1 MRHTSRRDWLRAAG
15 GAATA
20 LVAGGPRAATAA
32 APAGGPPVIDT
43 HTHFYDPTRPQG
55 VPWPAKGDPV
65 LDRTVLPDE
74 WERLV
79 APHGVSGTVIVEAS
93 PWVEDNQ
100 WLLDLAAR
108 HRPAAGM
115 LGIVGIV
122 GQLPLGDPACAGL
135 IDRFAGNPLYRGVR
149 VRPGPLADG
158 LRDTAVVADLG
169 RLAAADLSV
178 DLVGPTA
185 LATAAAVAAKVPDLR
200 IVVDHMGAARMGRD
214 GVERGWREAVD
225 AAARHARVF
234 LKVSALMEAA
244 HAAQDGKAP
253 RDPAFY
259 KPWLDAVWESFG
271 DGRLLYGSNWPVSEK
286 AGTYAEVLAIVQPY
300 VAARG
305 PAAERQFYADAARA
319 AYRWVGGIEPATPRG
334 A

>member
-1 MRHTSRRDWLRAAG
+1 MRHASRRDWLKAAG
-15 GAATA
+15 GAA
-20 LVAGGPRAATAA
+20 AATFVSGLRAEPAA

-43 HTHFYDPTRPQG
+43 HTHFYDPSRPQG

-79 APHGVSGTVIVEAS
+79 APHGVTGTVIVEAS

-108 HRPAAGM
+108 HRPAPGM

-122 GQLPLGDPACAGL
+122 GQLPLGEPACAGL
-135 IDRFAGNPLYRGVR
+135 IDRFVKHRLYRGIR
-149 VRPGPLADG
+149 VRPDTLADRLG
-158 LRDTAVVADLG
+158 DAAVVADLA

-200 IVVDHMGAARMGRD
+200 IIVDHMGAARMGGD
-214 GVERGWREAVD
+214 GVERSWRDAVD
-225 AAARHARVF
+225 AAARHEGVF

-244 HAAQDGKAP
+244 HAAHDGKAP

-259 KPWLDAVWESFG
+259 EPWLDAVWEAFG
-271 DGRLLYGSNWPVSEK
+271 DGRLLYGSNWPVSDK
-286 AGTYAEVLAIVQPY
+286 AGTYAEVLAIVRPY

-305 PAAERQFYADAARA
+305 PVAERQFFAGAARA
-319 AYRWVGGIEPATPRG
+319 AYRWVG
-334 A
+334 

>member
-1 MRHTSRRDWLRAAG
+1 MRHASRRDWLKTAG
-15 GAATA
+15 GAAAAAVLATA
-20 LVAGGPRAATAA
+20 DAAPAA

-43 HTHFYDPTRPQG
+43 HTHFYDPSRPQG

-79 APHGVSGTVIVEAS
+79 APHGVTGTVIVEAS

-108 HRPAAGM
+108 HTPAAGT

-122 GQLPLGDPACAGL
+122 GQLPLGDASCAGL
-135 IDRFAGNPLYRGVR
+135 IDRFAKHRLYRGIR
-149 VRPGPLADG
+149 VRPDTLADR
-158 LRDTAVVADLG
+158 LADAAVLADLA

-185 LATAAAVAAKVPDLR
+185 LATAAAVVAKVPDLR
-200 IVVDHMGAARMGRD
+200 IIVDHMGAARMGRE

-225 AAARHARVF
+225 AAGRHERVF
-234 LKVSALMEAA
+234 LKVSALMESA
-244 HAAQDGKAP
+244 HAANDGTAP
-253 RDPAFY
+253 RDTAFY
-259 KPWLDAVWESFG
+259 MPWLDAVWGAFG
-271 DGRLLYGSNWPVSEK
+271 DGRLLFGSNWPVSDK
-286 AGTYAEVLAIVQPY
+286 AGTYAEVMAIVKPY

-319 AYRWVGGIEPATPRG
+319 AYRWVG
-334 A
+334 

>member
-1 MRHTSRRDWLRAAG
+1 MRHASRRDWLKAAG
-15 GAATA
+15 GAA
-20 LVAGGPRAATAA
+20 AATFVSGPCA
-32 APAGGPPVIDT
+32 APAGEPAAARASGPPVIDT
-43 HTHFYDPTRPQG
+43 HTHFYDPSRPQG

-79 APHGVSGTVIVEAS
+79 APHGVTGTVIVEAS

-108 HRPAAGM
+108 HRPAPGM

-122 GQLPLGDPACAGL
+122 GQLALGDPACAGL
-135 IDRFAGNPLYRGVR
+135 IDRFAKHRLYRGIR
-149 VRPGPLADG
+149 VRPDTLADRLG
-158 LRDTAVVADLG
+158 DAAVLADLA

-185 LATAAAVAAKVPDLR
+185 LATAAAVVAKVPDLR
-200 IVVDHMGAARMGRD
+200 IIVDHMGAARMGRD
-214 GVERGWREAVD
+214 GVERGWRDAVD
-225 AAARHARVF
+225 AAARHEGVF

-244 HAAQDGKAP
+244 HAAHDGKAP

-259 KPWLDAVWESFG
+259 EPWLDAVWEAFG
-271 DGRLLYGSNWPVSEK
+271 DGRLLYGSNWPVSDK
-286 AGTYAEVLAIVQPY
+286 AGTYAEVLAIVRPY
-300 VAARG
+300 VEARG
-305 PAAERQFYADAARA
+305 PAAEREFYADAARA
-319 AYRWVGGIEPATPRG
+319 AYRWVG
-334 A
+334 